1 MRNILA
7 AVAIA
12 LGVIGAGPPKPP
24 GGVGVGDELTFQF
37 KTVDG
42 PTISSEQLRGK
53 IVLIDFWA
61 TWCEPCMKRVPQLV
75 QTNQRYS
82 GRGLQVIGLT
92 FDANRNLM
100 VQTTKQQGMVWPEVQ
115 EGTAALAKRFGVDG
129 PPLAVLI
136 GTDGKVLF
144 VDRPWAGLDQA
155 IERAFRQHPPQLIT
169 PDGLIQARK
178 GLERV
183 EAKLS
188 AGDARGAIRLLAR
201 VPAIAKQD
209 ADFAAQAADV
219 QAKLESPA
227 MLILD
232 EAQQQLKGGDY
243 VEAARTLKELSD
255 AMAGLPIAAK
265 AKQLLSE
272 VASKPEGR
280 SAIEAAAK
288 EAMAADELDA
298 AQQLQAQK
306 KDELAYAR
314 FQAIVKTYPKT
325 AAARQAAEQV
335 RIYEKDPKLVQRS
348 RDAAIATKA
357 KAALKTAE
365 NYAHAGRA
373 DLARKKYQAV
383 IDEFPGTSYAQAAR
397 DAISYLEGQ

>member
-1 MRNILA
+1 MRDIIA
-7 AVAIA
+7 TVVIAI
-12 LGVIGAGPPKPP
+12 GVIGAGPPKPP
-24 GGVGVGDELTFQF
+24 GGVGVGDQLSFQF

-53 IVLIDFWA
+53 LVLLDFWA

-75 QTNQRYS
+75 QINQRYGS
-82 GRGLQVIGLT
+82 RGLQVIGLT
-92 FDANRNLM
+92 FDVNRNLM
-100 VQTTKQQGMVWPEVQ
+100 VETTKQHGMVWPEVQ
-115 EGTAALAKRFGVDG
+115 DGTKALGARFGVDG
-129 PPLAVLI
+129 PPLAVLL

-155 IERAFRQHPPQLIT
+155 IERAFREHPPQLIT
-169 PDGLIQARK
+169 PNVLAQARK
-178 GLERV
+178 RLEAV
-183 EAKLS
+183 ESKLA

-209 ADFAAQAADV
+209 GDFAARAADV
-219 QAKLESPA
+219 QAKLEAPA
-227 MLILD
+227 ISIFD
-232 EAQQQLKGGDY
+232 EAQQQVKDAKY
-243 VEAARTLKELSD
+243 IEAAVALKELSE
-255 AMAGLPIAAK
+255 ALAGLPVAAK
-265 AKQLLSE
+265 ATQLLSE

-280 SAIEAAAK
+280 SAIEAAAR
-288 EAMAADELDA
+288 EAKAADALDE

-314 FQAIVKTYPKT
+314 FQEIVKAYPKT

-335 RIYEKDPKLVQRS
+335 RIYEKDPRLVQRA
-348 RDAAIATKA
+348 RDAAAATKA

-365 NYAHAGRA
+365 NYAHAGRV

-383 IDEFPGTSYAQAAR
+383 VDEFPGTSYAQAAR
-397 DAISYLEGQ
+397 DALSHLEGQ